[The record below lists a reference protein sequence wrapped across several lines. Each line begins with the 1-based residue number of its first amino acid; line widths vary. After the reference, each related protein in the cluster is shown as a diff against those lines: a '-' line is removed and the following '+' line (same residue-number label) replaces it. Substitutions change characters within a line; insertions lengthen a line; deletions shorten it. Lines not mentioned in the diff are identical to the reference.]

1 MRNKVLFV
9 IVIILCIT
17 CFSMGVIS
25 FSFKNQPVTNT
36 TNKDVSN
43 IVINNNVISDFDKLK
58 YSNSFDVNDFAN
70 NKINT
75 IDIRSKWYDS
85 NTITVLDSEFRLS
98 AELEAKMYELINGY
112 GAATSFYIVSLDDGM
127 SIAYNIDRKFQTAS
141 SVKAPYALSIA
152 REIAKGN
159 IDKNQLLTYQER
171 HFSIG
176 TGVIKENDFGTQFT
190 VEQLIYYAL
199 HESDNV
205 AHIMLHKE
213 FGVKQ
218 YNQHMNNI
226 GASALTLAA
235 SNPWGFTTARSSA
248 LVWQDIYNFAIEDVE
263 GIKFLNILSNGK
275 YNYFKEVMPSIPSAS
290 KTGFADYDVVETGI
304 VFDEKPYIA
313 IAIANKGGNIG
324 AYTQVLK
331 MISGMNDIMH
341 EYKDYCNKK

>member
-25 FSFKNQPVTNT
+25 FSIRNTNNE
-36 TNKDVSN
+36 TNNKQDISN
-43 IVINNNVISDFDKLK
+43 IAINNNIISDFDKLK
-58 YSNSFDVNDFAN
+58 YSSSFEVNDFAN

-75 IDIRSKWYDS
+75 IDIRAKNYQY
-85 NTITVLDSEFRLS
+85 NVITVLDSEFKIS
-98 AELEAKMYELINGY
+98 EELEARLYELINSY
-112 GAATSFYIVSLDDGM
+112 GAASSFYIVSLDDGM
-127 SIAYNIDRKFQTAS
+127 SIGYNVDKKFQTAS
-141 SVKAPYALSIA
+141 SVKAPYALAIA

-159 IDKNQLLTYQER
+159 IDKNQLLTYEER

-176 TGVIKENDFGTQFT
+176 TGVIKDSEFGTQFT

-205 AHIMLHKE
+205 AHIMLHKA

-226 GASALTLAA
+226 GAGTLTLAT

-304 VFDEKPYIA
+304 VFDDKPYIA

-331 MISGMNDIMH
+331 MISAMNDIMH